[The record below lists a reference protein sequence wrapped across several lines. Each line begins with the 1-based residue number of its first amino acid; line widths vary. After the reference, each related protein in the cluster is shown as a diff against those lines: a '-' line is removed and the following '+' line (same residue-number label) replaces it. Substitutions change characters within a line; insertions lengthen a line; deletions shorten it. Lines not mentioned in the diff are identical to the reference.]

1 MKRFRETN
9 IWWIRLCVSFWLKF
23 DLPRFIR
30 SKGWNR
36 ARIWQLFIPASPTR
50 FRALFVVR
58 CPLFSGSK
66 HARAWR
72 LCARD
77 DIYENRAVCTSPYR
91 LAFSAIYQPRRP
103 NKSRALSRYPWH
115 DTVDNRS
122 RGEREGWTLRLF
134 RKSCQARM
142 LGFHIHHEHFVAR
155 GFSSNPLWRDPWN
168 FKSAEKRPW
177 TFDVVADLNR
187 CLKYIL
193 FEDRCDLKWLC
204 ALDLILDIPSRY
216 RGGFLFD

>member
-1 MKRFRETN
+1 MRRFRETN
-9 IWWIRLCVSFWLKF
+9 IWWIRLYVSFWLKF

-30 SKGWNR
+30 FKGWNR

-122 RGEREGWTLRLF
+122 RGRGRAELSVSFASRVRQGCWGSIYTMSISLQEAFRRIRFEEILKILSQRKKGHERST
-134 RKSCQARM
+134 
-142 LGFHIHHEHFVAR
+142 
-155 GFSSNPLWRDPWN
+155 SSPTWIDAWN
-168 FKSAEKRPW
+168 IYYSKIV
-177 TFDVVADLNR
+177 T
-187 CLKYIL
+187 I
-193 FEDRCDLKWLC
+193 
-204 ALDLILDIPSRY
+204 
-216 RGGFLFD
+216 